1 MDNVAIFSLGGMKN
15 SSDAMFQRRRR
26 ILFETRK
33 MIEEGGLEAF
43 SIDALSKRAGVAK
56 KTIYNAFGSKEN
68 VVALAIRYYFD
79 SFRRHILLSSEAPS
93 FRVALTSQM
102 LVTLRNQGIANY
114 LHAMAQI
121 YFSQTIHLDIREAL
135 LEIGREPYLA
145 WLRELMISRQLERG
159 VDPDR
164 LANTLSDLQWNKVQ
178 QWGVGAIDDDGFFEQ
193 TIEDVLLHL
202 AGATRGAAR
211 TEVRAAFVD
220 FKSGG
225 PLRLA
230 IVGEAQRRLHD
241 LPRAEPA
248 SSRMSSD

>member
-26 ILFETRK
+26 ILSETRR
-33 MIEEGGLEAF
+33 MIEEVGLEAV
-43 SIDALSKRAGVAK
+43 SIDVLSKRAGVAK

-79 SFRRHILLSSEAPS
+79 SFRRHVLASDEAPS
-93 FRVALTSQM
+93 FHRALKSQV
-102 LVTLRNQGIANY
+102 LVTLRNQGIAHY

-145 WLRELMISRQLERG
+145 WLRELMITKQLERG

-178 QWGVGAIDDDGFFEQ
+178 QWGVGAIDDEGFFEQ
-193 TIEDVLLHL
+193 TIEDVLLLL
-202 AGATRGAAR
+202 AGATRGVAR
-211 TEVRAAFVD
+211 TEIRAAFTD
-220 FKSGG
+220 FKSDG
-225 PLRLA
+225 PLRAAL
-230 IVGEAQRRLHD
+230 VSEARRRLD
-241 LPRAEPA
+241 ELPREEI
-248 SSRMSSD
+248 SSRAVS